1 MSRTRIMA
9 PINTDLV
16 GWAAKTQPEAAFVSV
31 LILFILSIAL
41 LILCT
46 SCKKHSFQLEEKAP
60 EQKSSTLVSVARMKD
75 ARGANPAVNE
85 ITNNEIDLSLE
96 PFDGNIEISRGG
108 AAYRPWRSHTLTHG
122 SSLQTQINGG
132 IGTTTDGSVTLQGI

>member
-1 MSRTRIMA
+1 MA
-9 PINTDLV
+9 PISTDLV
-16 GWAAKTQPEAAFVSV
+16 GWVAKAQPEVAFVSV

-41 LILCT
+41 LILCI
-46 SCKKHSFQLEEKAP
+46 SCKKHSFELEENAP
-60 EQKSSTLVSVARMKD
+60 KQKSSTLVSVARMED
-75 ARGANPAVNE
+75 ARGANPAFNE
-85 ITNNEIDLSLE
+85 ITNGIE
-96 PFDGNIEISRGG
+96 PIDGNIEISQGG